1 MRGDGQIRAPVL
13 RGRKAGRVSKL
24 ASGVEPRRS
33 VVAALAPAWRVRS
46 ATRTSPASAAG
57 ASPSNVCPA
66 AVSRDLPARASQQP
80 CSERG
85 LRLLDLMARGRLRDV
100 RARGGSPEVHAFGI
114 GNEGAKEARFEV
126 DRWSLFIGSKE
137 VLDRRMK
144 LAYVRGRCTFR
155 EKLARPSRV
164 RPYWDG
170 RSRPLVVQREP
181 RLPVTPF
188 P

>member
-13 RGRKAGRVSKL
+13 RGRKAGRGSKL

-33 VVAALAPAWRVRS
+33 VVAALAPAWRVRW

-66 AVSRDLPARASQQP
+66 AVRRTSRL
-80 CSERG
+80 
-85 LRLLDLMARGRLRDV
+85 V
-100 RARGGSPEVHAFGI
+100 RRHQCYAFGI

-126 DRWSLFIGSKE
+126 DRRSLFIGSKE

-144 LAYVRGRCTFR
+144 PAYVRGRCTSR
-155 EKLARPSRV
+155 EQLARPSRA
-164 RPYWDG
+164 RPSWDG

-181 RLPVTPF
+181 RLRVTPF